1 MTESYEVRRCTPVC
15 SLPLPDSSM
24 EVSLAYRFTPRNET
38 GYELAV
44 AAVRDPEALS
54 KLAFF
59 QGDLQGQ
66 LSEVEGSKQHESPAA
81 GEQRRAQD

>member
-1 MTESYEVRRCTPVC
+1 MTEFYEVRRSTPVC
-15 SLPLPDSSM
+15 NLPLADSSM

-38 GYELAV
+38 RYELAV

-66 LSEVEGSKQHESPAA
+66 LSEVEDSKQHESPAA